1 MDTAPGIPLASAT
14 SGVPSSP
21 AEGESSSSAV
31 TWNSPPGVLSPWP
44 RARPLESLRLG
55 CWSQG
60 SVPDVLMNSWSCQV
74 KRGDR
79 EVQEKFL
86 FFLLKILPFLFMGE
100 SIYTHT
106 QHHAALNSQGN
117 FPITEIS
124 GCSQSGLVSALL
136 LLGPT
141 LFLHIRVCLV
151 FFLLLLL
158 AWPSSQ
164 LTLESSLF

>member
-31 TWNSPPGVLSPWP
+31 TWNSPPGFLSPWP

-60 SVPDVLMNSWSCQV
+60 SVPDVLMNSWSCLV
-74 KRGDR
+74 KWGDR

-117 FPITEIS
+117 FSHRWDLRMFTVWPGFCSSAS
-124 GCSQSGLVSALL
+124 GTNPLSPHSGLFS
-136 LLGPT
+136 
-141 LFLHIRVCLV
+141 
-151 FFLLLLL
+151 FFFSCSCWHGLPHS
-158 AWPSSQ
+158 WR
-164 LTLESSLF
+164 